1 MERKKTLKKDH
12 EVRETEKQKQ
22 LLMLCRR
29 EKKLPSL
36 TEVDDEGED
45 QDTGNKLKPNDM
57 AIRSTMRLI
66 SGNMPRSMQ
75 DHALCFTNSLLRDT
89 TNCSPSPSLLA
100 RSLKK
105 EFDSLYGRLWHCIV
119 GRSFGSFVTHSP
131 GGFIYFS
138 VDSHNLS
145 FLLFKTEVQLIAT

>member
-1 MERKKTLKKDH
+1 MEKKKTLKKDH
-12 EVRETEKQKQ
+12 EVREEKQKQ

-36 TEVDDEGED
+36 TEVDEEEDE
-45 QDTGNKLKPNDM
+45 DTGNRLKLDVM

-66 SGNMPRSMQ
+66 SGNMPHSMQ
-75 DHALCFTNSLLRDT
+75 EHALCFTNSLLRNKS
-89 TNCSPSPSLLA
+89 NCSPSPSLLA

-105 EFDSLYGRLWHCIV
+105 EFDSLYGRVWHCIV
-119 GRSFGSFVTHSP
+119 GKSFGSFVTHSP

>member
-1 MERKKTLKKDH
+1 MEKKKTLKKDH
-12 EVRETEKQKQ
+12 EVHEEEKQRQ
-22 LLMLCRR
+22 LLMLSRR
-29 EKKLPSL
+29 KKKLPSL
-36 TEVDDEGED
+36 TKVDEEDE
-45 QDTGNKLKPNDM
+45 DTGNKQKIDVM

-66 SGNMPRSMQ
+66 SGNMPHTMQ
-75 DHALCFTNSLLRDT
+75 EHALCFTSSLLRNT
-89 TNCSPSPSLLA
+89 SNCSPSPSLLA

-105 EFDSLYGRLWHCIV
+105 EFDSLYGRVWHCIV
-119 GRSFGSFVTHSP
+119 GKSFGSFVTHSP